1 MYLDYLRT
9 DDFTFQQYKEEIL
22 LLFKE
27 AGLKD
32 FFVFHQEFLG
42 FGNFAN
48 VRLPG
53 FANLTNRR
61 EDIVLNIQRCFNE
74 AIGVFRKRFKD
85 AFNPIFWIEF
95 IIKLPQYFF
104 EFFGVIPEKVIV
116 KVFLVIYWL
125 IALVFGL
132 KSFNIID
139 YLIK

>member
-22 LLFKE
+22 TLFKE

-48 VRLPG
+48 VQLPG

-61 EDIVLNIQRCFNE
+61 EDIVANILRCFNE
-74 AIGVFRKRFKD
+74 AIGVFRKRYKD
-85 AFNPIFWIEF
+85 AFNPVFWIEF

-125 IALVFGL
+125 IALAFGL